1 MWGKSE
7 LKIIKIIITHIIS
20 VLSDSSTCVTVTVTE
35 PESEE
40 HEDIIIE
47 EKRF

>member
-7 LKIIKIIITHIIS
+7 LKIIKIITTNIIS
-20 VLSDSSTCVTVTVTE
+20 APYDSSTWVTVNE
-35 PESEE
+35 QDSEK
-40 HEDIIIE
+40 HEDIIIV